1 MLEHGKASS
10 WLQAPALHNSSCSAR
25 PASGGAGAAAGG
37 GVTLWAVTQSM
48 LVLLLSVAILAANL
62 TAIVVLNSRRYSK
75 YIHAQPRYLL
85 TSLAS
90 NDLAIGLL
98 VTPFGVLPAVY
109 RCWPYGEIFCQIQ
122 SLLRGALRQQSAV
135 ILICMAIDRYM
146 CTLHPSRYHRH
157 SSKKEEG
164 TTNVQLRPPLPTVN

>member
-122 SLLRGALRQQSAV
+122 VLDVPL
-135 ILICMAIDRYM
+135 
-146 CTLHPSRYHRH
+146 H
-157 SSKKEEG
+157 SSHLTLQLLETIIHSHTTKKQ
-164 TTNVQLRPPLPTVN
+164 TALPLW